1 MARKKP
7 LRPKEKRL
15 ARRAEK
21 RWDRES
27 EQDDVRMP
35 IQEELLAGLLPSLT
49 VNRALCL
56 PRGRA
61 HFAEALAKLPGSP
74 KVDCHFLDT
83 YHAEQA
89 RDQGGG
95 LLQVFCTPDL
105 PEGPYDL
112 VAISVHYRGDAELT
126 RDLMQQMHQVLSEGG
141 TFLAATN
148 HPEDRWLNEE
158 LKKMFPKVTRQPHR
172 KGVLYR
178 ATKAGPLKRV
188 RDFSCEF
195 AFRDRER
202 LFQAYSRPGTFNH
215 REIDGGA
222 RSLINVMT
230 IRETDRVLDMG
241 CGCGTVTI
249 AAAALASKGEV
260 LGVDSNARAI
270 QCTEKSAELNALTN
284 VKTLLDAS
292 GAWGEPDSFDVV
304 LGNPP
309 YYSHFQI
316 SEIFLEAGH
325 RAMKKDGEVLIVTKL
340 PRWYREQM
348 PHLFHEVDEISTPK
362 FIVMRGRKPRGR

>member
-1 MARKKP
+1 MVRKKMGG
-7 LRPKEKRL
+7 KR
-15 ARRAEK
+15 EK
-21 RWDRES
+21 RWDKKSFRE
-27 EQDDVRMP
+27 EVRLP
-35 IQEELLAGLLPSLT
+35 IQEELFLSELPNLNVT
-49 VNRALCL
+49 RALCL
-56 PRGRA
+56 PRGKG
-61 HFAEALAKLPGSP
+61 HFAERLSGLGTRPA
-74 KVDCHFLDT
+74 VTCHFLDV

-89 RDQGGG
+89 REQAEGA
-95 LLQVFCTPDL
+95 VEVVCTPDV
-105 PEGPYDL
+105 PEGPFDL
-112 VAISVHYRGDAELT
+112 ATIAVHYRGDAELT
-126 RDLMQQMHQVLSEGG
+126 RDLMQGMYQSLEEGG

-148 HPEDRWLNEE
+148 HPEDKWLNEE
-158 LKKMFPKVTRQPHR
+158 LKKMFPKVTRRPHP

-178 ATKAGPLKRV
+178 ATKSGPLKRV

-270 QCTEKSAELNALTN
+270 QCTEKSAALNGLTN

-292 GAWGEPDSFDVV
+292 GNWGEPNSFDVV
-304 LGNPP
+304 VGNPP

-325 RAMKKDGEVLIVTKL
+325 RAMKKNGEVLIVTKL
-340 PRWYREQM
+340 PKWYREQM
-348 PHLFHEVDEISTPK
+348 PHLFHEVEEISLPK
-362 FIVMRGRKPRGR
+362 YIVMRGRKPRGR